1 MNLNKK
7 SINMRIFTLI
17 IMITACIHNE
27 SISQTTFKTIRG
39 SKAIYSISV
48 PSNYQSK
55 EAIGANID
63 IKYVNSEGAS
73 IVTVVKKVPSSFS
86 GFDISAMTN
95 PSDYEVVQQLES
107 NGMQNITI
115 IKRGM
120 ILINGIRTYYA
131 YYQDL
136 ENYYHTINQIRKGK
150 LINVTYTCNYS
161 KKETYMPYIFRV
173 INSLK

>member
-1 MNLNKK
+1 
-7 SINMRIFTLI
+7 
-17 IMITACIHNE
+17 
-27 SISQTTFKTIRG
+27 
-39 SKAIYSISV
+39 
-48 PSNYQSK
+48 
-55 EAIGANID
+55 
-63 IKYVNSEGAS
+63 
-73 IVTVVKKVPSSFS
+73 VTVVKKVPSSFS

-107 NGMQNITI
+107 NGMQNVTI

-120 ILINGIRTYYA
+120 ILINGIHTYYA